1 MEKYRNTF
9 VVQGGISLIIFQ
21 TLSWKNFLSTG
32 NYKTTVDL
40 TRHHNTLISGE
51 NGAGKSTMLDAL
63 TFALFGKSFRGIN
76 LTQLPNSI
84 NEKDCEVEIT
94 FTMGSDTYRVFRSL
108 KPKKFEIYKNGDM
121 LDQDAKSRDYQK
133 ILEEQILKMSYKS
146 FCQVVILGSSNY
158 VPFMQLSAADRR
170 LVVENLLDIDVFSV
184 MNTLVR
190 ARLQMTKE
198 YIKDIDTKIEIAKSK
213 VDEKQK
219 LINALEKKSSD
230 SVEKYQQ
237 EIEESQKQIKEL
249 QEDVKNQQQEVNG
262 LLEQIKDS
270 ETVPKTLI
278 EMESEHKQLKSN
290 IKSIEKTVKF
300 YQENDTCPSCKQDI
314 QEHHKDCI
322 FQESEKEH
330 KDIVEQMEELS
341 SNIENTEKRLS
352 DINVVLGEVHS
363 FEKQIA
369 TKQNQISASNQYINK
384 MQKNIES
391 VLNEGT
397 EVEETKDELNQLLGE
412 GKNHVE
418 RRKELVEDKHYLSIA
433 STLLKD
439 SGIKAKI
446 IKHYLPIMNKLI
458 NKYLSDM
465 DFFCQFNLDEN
476 FNETIKSRHRD
487 EFSYHSFSEGER
499 LRIDLSLLLAWREIA
514 RLKNS
519 VNCNLLILD
528 EVFDSSL
535 DAVGTEEFLKLLT
548 SFGSRANIFVISH
561 KSDSMTDKF
570 QNHIVFEKKNNFS
583 RIK

>member
-1 MEKYRNTF
+1 MERKY
-9 VVQGGISLIIFQ
+9 IMIIFK

-32 NYKTTVDL
+32 NYNTTVDL
-40 TRHHNTLISGE
+40 TRHDNTLVSGE

-76 LTQLPNSI
+76 IPQLVNTI

-94 FTMGSDTYRVFRSL
+94 FTVGNDDYKIIRSV
-108 KPKKFEIYKNGDM
+108 KPKKFEIYKNDN
-121 LDQDAKSRDYQK
+121 LIDQDAKAKDYQK
-133 ILEEQILKMSYKS
+133 ILEEQILKMTYKS

-158 VPFMQLSAADRR
+158 VPFMQLSASDRR

-184 MNTLVR
+184 MNTLVK

-198 YIKDIDTKIEIAKSK
+198 YIKDIDHKIDLVKNRIEDK
-213 VDEKQK
+213 EK
-219 LINALEKKSSD
+219 LILTLEKKSND
-230 SVEKYQQ
+230 SVEKYQK
-237 EIEESQKQIKEL
+237 EITENQNHLDDLKTQIENQKNSVSNLDSQINDKDFISNSLIKMEDIEKQIKR
-249 QEDVKNQQQEVNG
+249 KC
-262 LLEQIKDS
+262 K
-270 ETVPKTLI
+270 
-278 EMESEHKQLKSN
+278 N
-290 IKSIEKTVKF
+290 IKKEITF
-300 YQENDTCPSCKQDI
+300 YENNKICPSCNQSILED
-314 QEHHKDCI
+314 HKNKVVDGLR
-322 FQESEKEH
+322 EKDGIYENRIR
-330 KDIVEQMEELS
+330 DLEEEIDLK
-341 SNIENTEKRLS
+341 EKRLG
-352 DINVVLGEVHS
+352 DINSIIENINNI
-363 FEKQIA
+363 EKQISI
-369 TKQNQISASNQYINK
+369 KQNEVSASLQYIDK
-384 MQKNIES
+384 IQKNIES
-391 VLNEGT
+391 ILNEGS
-397 EVEETKDELNQLLGE
+397 ETQEAKNELNQLIGE
-412 GKNHVE
+412 GKNHFE
-418 RRKELVEDKHYLSIA
+418 RRKELIEDKHYYAIA

-439 SGIKAKI
+439 SGIKSKI

-458 NKYLSDM
+458 NKYLADM

-476 FNETIKSRHRD
+476 FSETIKSRHRD

-548 SFGSRANIFVISH
+548 TFGSRANIFVISH
-561 KSDSMTDKF
+561 KSDTMTDKF

>member
-1 MEKYRNTF
+1 M
-9 VVQGGISLIIFQ
+9 
-21 TLSWKNFLSTG
+21 SWKNFLSTG
-32 NYKTTVDL
+32 NYKTSLDF
-40 TRHHNTLISGE
+40 TRHNNTLVSGE

-63 TFALFGKSFRGIN
+63 TFSLFGKSFRGIN
-76 LTQLPNSI
+76 IPQLVNSI
-84 NEKDCEVEIT
+84 NEKECEVEIT
-94 FTMGSDTYRVFRSL
+94 FKIGSDEYRVFRSL
-108 KPKKFEIYKNGDM
+108 KPKKFEIYKNGDL
-121 LDQDAKSRDYQK
+121 LDQDAKAKDYQK
-133 ILEEQILKMSYKS
+133 ILEEQILKMTYKS

-158 VPFMQLSAADRR
+158 VPFMQLSASDRR

-198 YIKDIDTKIEIAKSK
+198 YVKDIDTKIEIIKNK

-219 LINALEKKSSD
+219 LINTLEKKSSD
-230 SVEKYQQ
+230 SVEEYQK
-237 EIEESQKQIKEL
+237 EINQSKGTMDELNVEIKEL
-249 QEDVKNQQQEVNG
+249 RSEICNMIDTVKDR
-262 LLEQIKDS
+262 DS
-270 ETVPKTLI
+270 EPKSLI
-278 EMESEHKQLKSN
+278 KMESLESQLKTK
-290 IKSIEKTVKF
+290 IKTISKNAKF
-300 YQENDTCPSCKQDI
+300 YEENDTCPSCKQNI
-314 QEHHKDCI
+314 QEHHKKNVWEEMQKEQ
-322 FQESEKEH
+322 QEIETAISELGGKI
-330 KDIVEQMEELS
+330 KS
-341 SNIENTEKRLS
+341 SEKRLTE
-352 DINVVLGEVHS
+352 INVVL
-363 FEKQIA
+363 EKINELE
-369 TKQNQISASNQYINK
+369 KRISSKESEISASTQYIDK
-384 MQKNIES
+384 MQRNIDS
-391 VLNEGT
+391 VSVEGT
-397 EVEETKDELNQLLGE
+397 EVQEAKDELSQFIGE
-412 GKNHVE
+412 GKVHVE
-418 RRKELVEDKHYLSIA
+418 KRKDLIENRHYLDIA

-439 SGIKAKI
+439 SGIKSKI

-458 NKYLSDM
+458 NKYLTDM

-583 RIK
+583 KIK

>member
-1 MEKYRNTF
+1 M
-9 VVQGGISLIIFQ
+9 
-21 TLSWKNFLSTG
+21 SWKNFLSTG

-40 TRHHNTLISGE
+40 TRHANTLISGE

-76 LTQLPNSI
+76 LPLLVNSI
-84 NEKDCEVEIT
+84 NEKDCEVETT
-94 FTMGSDTYRVFRSL
+94 FTMGKDKYKIIRGI
-108 KPKKFEIYKNGDM
+108 KPKKFEIYKNGE
-121 LDQDAKSRDYQK
+121 LLNQDAKARDYQK
-133 ILEEQILKMSYKS
+133 ILEEQILKMTYKS

-158 VPFMQLSAADRR
+158 VPFMQLSASDRR

-190 ARLQMTKE
+190 ARLQVAKE

-213 VDEKQK
+213 VDDKQK
-219 LINALEKKSSD
+219 LVDTLEKKSND
-230 SVEKYQQ
+230 SVDEYRK
-237 EIEESQKQIKEL
+237 EIEESRNQIKEFEEDVSKQQSSIDNLSKQIK
-249 QEDVKNQQQEVNG
+249 D
-262 LLEQIKDS
+262 KD
-270 ETVPKTLI
+270 TIPKSLI
-278 EMESEHKQLKSN
+278 SMESNERELKT
-290 IKSIEKTVKF
+290 KVKTIQKNVKF
-300 YQENDTCPSCKQDI
+300 YEENDTCPSCKQDI
-314 QEHHKDCI
+314 QQHHKECVYKEKNEEKDSI
-322 FQESEKEH
+322 EKELTTLL
-330 KDIVEQMEELS
+330 E
-341 SNIENTEKRLS
+341 NIEQTEKRMG
-352 DINVVLGEVHS
+352 DINAILDTIQNI
-363 FEKQIA
+363 EKQISS
-369 TKQNQISASNQYINK
+369 KQNEISVSSRYIDK

-391 VLNEGT
+391 VMNEGT
-397 EVEETKDELNQLLGE
+397 EVQEVKDELNQLIGE

-418 RRKELVEDKHYLSIA
+418 RRKELIEDKHYLSIA

-458 NKYLSDM
+458 NKYLAEM

-476 FNETIKSRHRD
+476 FDETIKSRHRD
-487 EFSYHSFSEGER
+487 EFTYHSFSEGER
-499 LRIDLSLLLAWREIA
+499 LRIDLSLLLAWREVA

-561 KSDSMTDKF
+561 KSDTMTDKF
-570 QNHIVFEKKNNFS
+570 QNHVVFEKKNNFS
-583 RIK
+583 KIK

>member
-1 MEKYRNTF
+1 
-9 VVQGGISLIIFQ
+9 LIIFR

-32 NYKTTVDL
+32 NYKTTVDF
-40 TRHHNTLISGE
+40 TRHDNSLISGE

-63 TFALFGKSFRGIN
+63 TFSLFGKSFRGIKLPQ
-76 LTQLPNSI
+76 LTNSI
-84 NEKDCEVEIT
+84 NEKECEVDIT
-94 FTMGSDTYRVFRSL
+94 FDIGNESYRVLRGI
-108 KPKKFEIYKNGDM
+108 KPKKFEIYKNGEL
-121 LDQDAKSRDYQK
+121 LDQDAKARDYQR

-198 YIKDIDTKIEIAKSK
+198 YVKDIDTKIEIAKSK

-219 LINALEKKSSD
+219 LIDTLKKKSSD

-237 EIEESQKQIKEL
+237 EIEDNRKQIDEL
-249 QEDVKNQQQEVNG
+249 QSEVEEQQATLEKLLTEIEDR
-262 LLEQIKDS
+262 DD
-270 ETVPKTLI
+270 VPKSVI
-278 EMESEHKQLKSN
+278 KMESLEKQLETKIKN
-290 IKSIEKTVKF
+290 IDKNAKF
-300 YQENDTCPSCKQDI
+300 YEENDTCPSCKQDI
-314 QEHHKDCI
+314 EQHHK
-322 FQESEKEH
+322 ENVWKEMSQD
-330 KDIVEQMEELS
+330 KEEVSSAISELS
-341 SNIENTEKRLS
+341 SKIKDAEKRLS
-352 DINVVLGEVHS
+352 EINATMQDAYDIERVISG
-363 FEKQIA
+363 
-369 TKQNQISASNQYINK
+369 KQNQISASSQYINK
-384 MQKNIES
+384 MQSNIETTLS
-391 VLNEGT
+391 EGT
-397 EVEETKDELNQLLGE
+397 EVQETTDELNQLLGE
-412 GKNHVE
+412 GKQHVE
-418 RRKELVEDKHYLSIA
+418 RRKELVKDKHYLGIA

-458 NKYLSDM
+458 NKYLADM

-476 FNETIKSRHRD
+476 FSETIKSRHRD
-487 EFSYHSFSEGER
+487 EFTYHSFSEGER

-583 RIK
+583 RIR

>member
-1 MEKYRNTF
+1 
-9 VVQGGISLIIFQ
+9 LIIFQ

-76 LTQLPNSI
+76 LPQLINTI
-84 NEKDCEVEIT
+84 NEKDCEVEIV
-94 FTMGSDTYRVFRSL
+94 FTVGVDEYKIIRGL
-108 KPKKFEIYKNGDM
+108 KPKKFEIYKNDEM

-133 ILEEQILKMSYKS
+133 ILEEQILKMTYKS

-158 VPFMQLSAADRR
+158 VPFMQLSASDRR

-198 YIKDIDTKIEIAKSK
+198 YVKDIDTKIEIAKSK

-219 LINALEKKSSD
+219 LINTLEKKSSD
-230 SVEKYQQ
+230 SVDKYQI
-237 EIEESQKQIKEL
+237 EIEESKKQIKEL
-249 QEDVKNQQQEVNG
+249 QEEITNQQNSIDNMLSQINDKDTIPKS
-262 LLEQIKDS
+262 LIKLES
-270 ETVPKTLI
+270 NET
-278 EMESEHKQLKSN
+278 QLKNKIKTIQKN
-290 IKSIEKTVKF
+290 IKF
-300 YQENDTCPSCKQDI
+300 YEENDTCPSCKQDI
-314 QEHHKDCI
+314 QQHHKDCV
-322 FQESEKEH
+322 FEEKAKEQESIDK
-330 KDIVEQMEELS
+330 ELS
-341 SNIENTEKRLS
+341 SLAESIEYTEKRMG
-352 DINVVLGEVHS
+352 DINAILNS
-363 FEKQIA
+363 IQNIEKQVSS
-369 TKQNQISASNQYINK
+369 KQNEISASNQYITK

-397 EVEETKDELNQLLGE
+397 EVEEAKDELNQLIGE

-418 RRKELVEDKHYLSIA
+418 RRKELIEDRHYLSIA

-458 NKYLSDM
+458 NKYLADM

-487 EFSYHSFSEGER
+487 EFTYHSFSEGER

-561 KSDSMTDKF
+561 KSDTMTDKF

>member
-1 MEKYRNTF
+1 
-9 VVQGGISLIIFQ
+9 LIIFQ

-32 NYKTTVDL
+32 NYKTTVDF
-40 TRHHNTLISGE
+40 TRHDNSLISGE

-63 TFALFGKSFRGIN
+63 TFALFGKSFRGIK

-84 NEKDCEVEIT
+84 NEKDCEVQIT
-94 FTMGSDTYRVFRSL
+94 FDIGSDSYKVIRGI
-108 KPKKFEIYKNGDM
+108 KPKKFEIYKNDEL
-121 LDQDAKSRDYQK
+121 LDQDAKSRDYQR

-158 VPFMQLSAADRR
+158 VPFMQLSASDRR

-198 YIKDIDTKIEIAKSK
+198 YVKDIDTKIEIAKSK

-219 LINALEKKSSD
+219 LINTLKKKSSD
-230 SVEKYQQ
+230 SVEKYET
-237 EIEESQKQIKEL
+237 EIEESENQIKEI
-249 QEDVKNQQQEVNG
+249 QEEVNQQQKVVDD

-270 ETVPKTLI
+270 DSVPKTLI
-278 EMESEHKQLKSN
+278 RMESEFKQLQSE
-290 IKSIEKTVKF
+290 IKNIEKTVKF
-300 YQENDTCPSCKQDI
+300 YEENDTCPSCKQDI
-314 QEHHKDCI
+314 QEHHKKSV
-322 FQESEKEH
+322 FEENEKEH
-330 KDIVEQMEELS
+330 KKIS
-341 SNIENTEKRLS
+341 SDAESIAENIEAVEKRLG
-352 DINVVLGEVHS
+352 DINAILDSIHN
-363 FEKQIA
+363 FERQIA
-369 TKQNQISASNQYINK
+369 GKQNQISASNQYISK
-384 MQKNIES
+384 MRKNIES

-397 EVEETKDELNQLLGE
+397 EVEETKDELNQIIGE
-412 GKNHVE
+412 GKQYVE
-418 RRKELVEDKHYLSIA
+418 RRKELIEDKHYLSIA

-446 IKHYLPIMNKLI
+446 IKQYLPIMNKLI
-458 NKYLSDM
+458 NKYLADM

-476 FNETIKSRHRD
+476 FSETIKSRHRD
-487 EFSYHSFSEGER
+487 EFTYHSFSEGER

-548 SFGSRANIFVISH
+548 TFGSRANIFVISH

-570 QNHIVFEKKNNFS
+570 QNHIIFEKKNNFS

>member
-1 MEKYRNTF
+1 L
-9 VVQGGISLIIFQ
+9 VCGGISLIIFQ

-40 TRHHNTLISGE
+40 TRHHNTLISGD

-76 LTQLPNSI
+76 IPQLINSI
-84 NEKDCEVEIT
+84 NDKECEVEIT
-94 FTMGSDTYRVFRSL
+94 FRIGNNVYRVFRSI
-108 KPKKFEIYKNGDM
+108 KPKKFEIYKNDEL
-121 LDQDAKSRDYQK
+121 LDQDAKARDYQK
-133 ILEEQILKMSYKS
+133 ILEEQILKMTYKS

-158 VPFMQLSAADRR
+158 VPFMQLSASDRR

-198 YIKDIDTKIEIAKSK
+198 YVKDIDTKVEIAKSK

-219 LINALEKKSSD
+219 LINTLEKKSNE
-230 SVEKYQQ
+230 SVDKYQK
-237 EIEESQKQIKEL
+237 EIENSRKQINEL
-249 QEDVKNQQQEVNG
+249 QKEIEQQQQSVSN
-262 LLEQIKDS
+262 LLNEIRDKDII
-270 ETVPKTLI
+270 PKSLI
-278 EMESEHKQLKSN
+278 SMESTEREFKNKIKTIQKN
-290 IKSIEKTVKF
+290 IKF
-300 YQENDTCPSCKQDI
+300 YEENDTCPSCNQDI
-314 QEHHKDCI
+314 QQHHKECVFEEKKKEQDSI
-322 FQESEKEH
+322 EKELT
-330 KDIVEQMEELS
+330 VLLE
-341 SNIENTEKRLS
+341 NIEQTEKRMG
-352 DINVVLGEVHS
+352 DINVIIDTIQNI
-363 FEKQIA
+363 EKQIA
-369 TKQNQISASNQYINK
+369 GKQNQMSASSQYIDK
-384 MQKNIES
+384 IQQNIES
-391 VLNEGT
+391 VFNEGK
-397 EVEETKDELNQLLGE
+397 EIQGTKDELNQLIGE
-412 GKNHVE
+412 GKRHVE
-418 RRKELVEDKHYLSIA
+418 KRKELIEDKHYLSIA

-439 SGIKAKI
+439 TGIKSKI

-458 NKYLSDM
+458 NKYLADM
-465 DFFCQFNLDEN
+465 DFFCQFSLDEN

-487 EFSYHSFSEGER
+487 EFTYHSFSEGER

-570 QNHIVFEKKNNFS
+570 QNHVVFEKKNNFS

>member
-1 MEKYRNTF
+1 M
-9 VVQGGISLIIFQ
+9 IIFK

-32 NYKTTVDL
+32 NYNTTVDL
-40 TRHHNTLISGE
+40 TRHDNTLVSGE

-76 LTQLPNSI
+76 IPQLVNTI

-94 FTMGSDTYRVFRSL
+94 FTVGNDDYKIIRSV
-108 KPKKFEIYKNGDM
+108 KPKKFEIYKNDN
-121 LDQDAKSRDYQK
+121 LIDQDAKAKDYQK
-133 ILEEQILKMSYKS
+133 ILEEQILKMTYKS

-158 VPFMQLSAADRR
+158 VPFMQLSASDRR

-184 MNTLVR
+184 MNTLVK

-198 YIKDIDTKIEIAKSK
+198 YIKDIDHKIDLVKNRIEDK
-213 VDEKQK
+213 EK
-219 LINALEKKSSD
+219 LILTLEKKSND
-230 SVEKYQQ
+230 SVEKYQK
-237 EIEESQKQIKEL
+237 EITENQNHLDDLKTQIENQKNSVSNLDSQINDKDFISNSLIKMEDIEKQIKR
-249 QEDVKNQQQEVNG
+249 KC
-262 LLEQIKDS
+262 K
-270 ETVPKTLI
+270 
-278 EMESEHKQLKSN
+278 N
-290 IKSIEKTVKF
+290 IKKEITF
-300 YQENDTCPSCKQDI
+300 YENNKICPSCNQSILED
-314 QEHHKDCI
+314 HKNKVVDGLR
-322 FQESEKEH
+322 EKDGIYENRIR
-330 KDIVEQMEELS
+330 DLEEEINLK
-341 SNIENTEKRLS
+341 EKRLG
-352 DINVVLGEVHS
+352 DINSIIENINNI
-363 FEKQIA
+363 EKQISI
-369 TKQNQISASNQYINK
+369 KQNEVSASLQYIDK
-384 MQKNIES
+384 IKKNIES
-391 VLNEGT
+391 ILNEGS
-397 EVEETKDELNQLLGE
+397 ETQEAKNELNQLIGE
-412 GKNHVE
+412 GKNHFE
-418 RRKELVEDKHYLSIA
+418 RRKELIEDKHYYAIA

-439 SGIKAKI
+439 SGIKSKI

-458 NKYLSDM
+458 NKYLADM

-476 FNETIKSRHRD
+476 FSETIKSRHRD

-548 SFGSRANIFVISH
+548 TFGSRANIFVISH
-561 KSDSMTDKF
+561 KSDTMTDKF

>member
-1 MEKYRNTF
+1 M
-9 VVQGGISLIIFQ
+9 ILFQ

-76 LTQLPNSI
+76 IPQLPNSI
-84 NEKDCEVEIT
+84 NEKNCEVEIT
-94 FTMGSDTYRVFRSL
+94 FTIGNEEYRVFRSL
-108 KPKKFEIYKNGDM
+108 KPKKFEIYKNGEL
-121 LDQDAKSRDYQK
+121 LDQDAKAKDYQK
-133 ILEEQILKMSYKS
+133 ILEEQILKMTYKS

-170 LVVENLLDIDVFSV
+170 AVVENLLDIDVFSV

-190 ARLQMTKE
+190 ARLQVAKE
-198 YIKDIDTKIEIAKSK
+198 YIKDMDTKIEIAKSK
-213 VDEKQK
+213 VEDKQK
-219 LINALEKKSSD
+219 LIQTLEKKSND
-230 SVEKYQQ
+230 SVDEYQK
-237 EIEESQKQIKEL
+237 EIEESRKQIEEL
-249 QEDVKNQQQEVNG
+249 QEDIQNQQRSIDNMMSQINDKDTIPKS
-262 LLEQIKDS
+262 LLR
-270 ETVPKTLI
+270 
-278 EMESEHKQLKSN
+278 MESDEKELKNKIKTIQKN
-290 IKSIEKTVKF
+290 IKF
-300 YQENDTCPSCKQDI
+300 YQENDICPSCKQDI
-314 QEHHKDCI
+314 QQHHKDCV
-322 FQESEKEH
+322 FEEKLKEQESIDK
-330 KDIVEQMEELS
+330 ELS
-341 SNIENTEKRLS
+341 SLAESIEYTEKRMG
-352 DINVVLGEVHS
+352 DINAILGS
-363 FEKQIA
+363 IQNIEKQI
-369 TKQNQISASNQYINK
+369 TKKQSEISASSQYIDK
-384 MQKNIES
+384 MQKSIES
-391 VLNEGT
+391 VLVEGT
-397 EVEETKDELNQLLGE
+397 EVQETKDELNQLIGE

-418 RRKELVEDKHYLSIA
+418 RRKELVEDKHYLAIA

-561 KSDSMTDKF
+561 KSDTMTDKF

>member
-1 MEKYRNTF
+1 M
-9 VVQGGISLIIFQ
+9 IIFQ

-32 NYKTTVDL
+32 NYKTTVDF
-40 TRHHNTLISGE
+40 TRHDNSLISGE

-94 FTMGSDTYRVFRSL
+94 FSIGNENYKVFRSL
-108 KPKKFEIYKNGDM
+108 KPKKFEIYKNGEL
-121 LDQDAKSRDYQK
+121 LDQDAKARDYQK

-158 VPFMQLSAADRR
+158 VPFMQLSASDRR

-198 YIKDIDTKIEIAKSK
+198 YVKDIDTKIEIAKSK

-219 LINALEKKSSD
+219 LIQTLEKKSSD
-230 SVEKYQQ
+230 SVEKYQL
-237 EIEESQKQIKEL
+237 EVEESQNQIKEL
-249 QEDVKNQQQEVNG
+249 EKDVKQQQKVVDD
-262 LLEQIKDS
+262 LLNQIKDS
-270 ETVPKTLI
+270 DSVPTLLLQ
-278 EMESEHKQLKSN
+278 MESDFKQLQSE

-300 YQENDTCPSCKQDI
+300 YEENDICPSCKQDI
-314 QEHHKDCI
+314 QEHHKKCV
-322 FQESEKEH
+322 FEENEKKHRSLSTSAESVAE
-330 KDIVEQMEELS
+330 
-341 SNIENTEKRLS
+341 NIESVEKRLS
-352 DINVVLGEVHS
+352 DINAILGSVNN
-363 FEKQIA
+363 FERQIA
-369 TKQNQISASNQYINK
+369 GKQNQISASNQYIDK
-384 MQKNIES
+384 MKKNIES
-391 VLNEGT
+391 VLTEGT
-397 EVEETKDELNQLLGE
+397 EVQETKDELNQILGE
-412 GKNHVE
+412 GKQYVE
-418 RRKELVEDKHYLSIA
+418 RRKELIEDKHYLGIA

-458 NKYLSDM
+458 NKYLADM

-487 EFSYHSFSEGER
+487 EFTYHSFSEGER

-535 DAVGTEEFLKLLT
+535 DSVGTEEFLKLLT
-548 SFGSRANIFVISH
+548 TFGSRANIFVISH
-561 KSDSMTDKF
+561 KSDTMTDKF

-583 RIK
+583 RIR

>member
-1 MEKYRNTF
+1 MI
-9 VVQGGISLIIFQ
+9 VFQ

-32 NYKTTVDL
+32 NYKTTIDF

-63 TFALFGKSFRGIN
+63 TYALFGKSFRGIKIPQ
-76 LTQLPNSI
+76 LTNSI

-94 FTMGSDTYRVFRSL
+94 FTIGVDEYKIFRSL
-108 KPKKFEIYKNGDM
+108 KPKKFEIFKNGEM
-121 LDQDAKSRDYQK
+121 LDQDATIRDYQK

-158 VPFMQLSAADRR
+158 VPFMQLSASDRR
-170 LVVENLLDIDVFSV
+170 SVVENLLDIDVFSV
-184 MNTLVR
+184 MNTIVR
-190 ARLQMTKE
+190 SKLQMLKE
-198 YIKDIDTKIEIAKSK
+198 QVKDIDTKIEIAKSK

-219 LINALEKKSSD
+219 LINTLEKKSAD
-230 SVEKYQQ
+230 SIEDYKN
-237 EIEESQKQIKEL
+237 EIETNNEEVSRIQKEIKEL
-249 QEDVKNQQQEVNG
+249 QDKIESLFAEVKDKDDVPRRLLKMEG
-262 LLEQIKDS
+262 LE
-270 ETVPKTLI
+270 
-278 EMESEHKQLKSN
+278 KQLNVK
-290 IKSIEKTVKF
+290 IKTIEKSVKF
-300 YQENDTCPSCKQDI
+300 YEENDTCPSCKQDI
-314 QEHHKDCI
+314 EEHHKKSMFEDKANERKEVEDGI
-322 FQESEKEH
+322 SELTENINTTSERMTEINEILNSVNSIEFQMNEKQT
-330 KDIVEQMEELS
+330 KINVALKYINTIQNRMEEVS
-341 SNIENTEKRLS
+341 T
-352 DINVVLGEVHS
+352 
-363 FEKQIA
+363 
-369 TKQNQISASNQYINK
+369 
-384 MQKNIES
+384 
-391 VLNEGT
+391 EGT
-397 EVEETKDELNQLLGE
+397 EVQESKNELHQLLGE
-412 GKNHVE
+412 GKQYVE
-418 RRKELVEDKHYLSIA
+418 RRKELVEDKHYYSIA

-439 SGIKAKI
+439 TGIKAKI

-458 NKYLSDM
+458 NKYLADM

-476 FNETIKSRHRD
+476 FTETIKSRHRD
-487 EFSYHSFSEGER
+487 EFTYHSFSEGER

-561 KSDSMTDKF
+561 KSDTMTDKF

>member
-1 MEKYRNTF
+1 M
-9 VVQGGISLIIFQ
+9 VSGGISLIIFQ

-32 NYKTTVDL
+32 NNKTTVDL

-76 LTQLPNSI
+76 IPQLPNSI
-84 NEKDCEVEIT
+84 NEKNCEVEIT
-94 FTMGSDTYRVFRSL
+94 FTIGKDDYRVLRSL
-108 KPKKFEIYKNGDM
+108 KPKKFEIYKNDK
-121 LDQDAKSRDYQK
+121 LIDQDAKAKDYQK

-158 VPFMQLSAADRR
+158 VPFMQLNASDRR

-190 ARLQMTKE
+190 GRLQMTKE
-198 YIKDIDTKIEIAKSK
+198 LIKDVDTKIEIAKNK
-213 VDEKQK
+213 VEEKQK
-219 LINALEKKSSD
+219 LIKTLEKKSND
-230 SVEKYQQ
+230 SVDNYKI
-237 EIEESQKQIKEL
+237 EIEESQNQIKEL
-249 QEDVKNQQQEVNG
+249 EQEIKEEKEKILQ
-262 LLEQIKDS
+262 LLSTITDKDS
-270 ETVPKTLI
+270 TPKNLVK
-278 EMESEHKQLKSN
+278 MEATEQQLKTK
-290 IKSIEKTVKF
+290 IKTIEKTIKF
-300 YQENDTCPSCKQDI
+300 YEENDTCPSCKQDI
-314 QEHHKDCI
+314 QEHHK
-322 FQESEKEH
+322 KEVY
-330 KDIVEQMEELS
+330 VEQNKEKDEIDDAISELS
-341 SNIENTEKRLS
+341 NHIKETESRLTEINSIVS
-352 DINVVLGEVHS
+352 DIKNSENEIS
-363 FEKQIA
+363 IKESQIG
-369 TKQNQISASNQYINK
+369 ASSKYIAK

-391 VLNEGT
+391 VLIEGT
-397 EVEETKDELNQLLGE
+397 DVQENKDELNVLIGQ
-412 GKNHVE
+412 GKQHVE
-418 RRKELVEDKHYLSIA
+418 SKKEMIDDRHYLDIA
-433 STLLKD
+433 YTLLKD

-458 NKYLSDM
+458 NKYLGDM
-465 DFFCQFNLDEN
+465 DFFCQFNLDES

-487 EFSYHSFSEGER
+487 EFTYHSFSEGER
-499 LRIDLSLLLAWREIA
+499 LRIDLSLLLSWREIA

-535 DAVGTEEFLKLLT
+535 DGVGTEEFLKLLT
-548 SFGSRANIFVISH
+548 SFGNRANIFVISH